1 MKSLLKVVFIVIFLN
16 IFLFA
21 NSEISIQKDISLVGG
36 EQNHEFTI
44 SSNFHKQEYLI
55 QVYQPKSKALENG
68 YPVVYIL
75 DGNATF
81 PYASV
86 MAQAMD
92 NMSYRTKKVP
102 PLIVSIGYASKELFD
117 IEARSSDYTPPYEG
131 ELKTPQNRGSSQFTQ
146 GGAEEFYSFIQ
157 KQLKPIIE
165 KNYKVDKHKQ
175 TLFGHSYGGLFTLY
189 SFLNHPNDFQN
200 FIAASPSIWWNDSLI
215 LKNLKDNIEFKNPTN
230 LILSVGEIEN
240 KGKNPTD
247 IDIFASYFKN
257 SVNLQ
262 TKVLNIQNASHLEAL
277 FPALNQI
284 FKIEQ

>member
-1 MKSLLKVVFIVIFLN
+1 
-16 IFLFA
+16 
-21 NSEISIQKDISLVGG
+21 
-36 EQNHEFTI
+36 
-44 SSNFHKQEYLI
+44 
-55 QVYQPKSKALENG
+55 
-68 YPVVYIL
+68 
-75 DGNATF
+75 
-81 PYASV
+81 
-86 MAQAMD
+86 
-92 NMSYRTKKVP
+92 MSYRTKKVP

-215 LKNLKDNIEFKNPTN
+215 LKNLK
-230 LILSVGEIEN
+230 
-240 KGKNPTD
+240 
-247 IDIFASYFKN
+247 
-257 SVNLQ
+257 
-262 TKVLNIQNASHLEAL
+262 
-277 FPALNQI
+277 
-284 FKIEQ
+284 